1 MNELFGPVLGVMKF
15 RRLGEAIQMVNA
27 TGFGL
32 TSGLESLDD
41 REQKVWRESI
51 RAGNL
56 YINRPTTG
64 AIVLRQPFG
73 GMGKSAF
80 GPGAKAGGP
89 NYVATLMSFDDLD
102 SEPILP
108 KFGQIPESSALL
120 DFWKRLDRSSR
131 LLLDLADST
140 ANQLSQL
147 RSAIL
152 SYDRF
157 SREEILVEHD
167 HFQLIGQDN
176 QRRYLPATPMRIR
189 LHSDDRPFDIAARCA
204 AAVASNCRA
213 TVSHPPCVHEATIAA
228 LEKLTHEW
236 AGRIEFLEES
246 DSELIHAIENGQV
259 ARLRYAAVDRVPET
273 VRRSANR
280 HQVFI
285 ADQAVSILGRS
296 ELLLYVMEQSISY
309 DYHRY
314 GNLGPRSSEKRADT
328 L

>member
-41 REQKVWRESI
+41 REQKIWRDSI

-80 GPGAKAGGP
+80 GPGVKAGGP
-89 NYVATLMSFDDLD
+89 NYVSTLMEFED
-102 SEPILP
+102 SEDTAISPDSNQ
-108 KFGQIPESSALL
+108 KPESKVLL
-120 DFWKRLDRSSR
+120 NFWERLDRSSR
-131 LLLDLADST
+131 LLLDLPTCSAIQI
-140 ANQLSQL
+140 AQI

-157 SREEILVEHD
+157 AKEELMVEHD

-176 QRRYLPATPMRIR
+176 HRRYLPASPLRIR
-189 LHSDDRPFDIAARCA
+189 LHEQDNSFEITARCA
-204 AAVASNCRA
+204 AAIASNCRA
-213 TVSHPPCVHEATIAA
+213 ILSHPVGVHEATIAA
-228 LEKLTHEW
+228 LEKLTYEW
-236 AGRIEFLEES
+236 AGRIEFVEES
-246 DSELIHAIENGQV
+246 EADLIESIENGQV
-259 ARLRYAAVDRVPET
+259 ARLRYAAASRVPES
-273 VRRSANR
+273 VRRTANR
-280 HQVFI
+280 NQVFI
-285 ADQAVSILGRS
+285 ADQKVSTVGRI
-296 ELLLYVMEQSISY
+296 ELLWYVMEQSISF

-314 GNLGPRSSEKRADT
+314 GNLGPRSNEKRAET